1 MLSIQH
7 LNKAYKSFSLKDVS
21 FEVKPGT
28 IMGFIGRNGAGKTT
42 TIKSIVGLTNY
53 DSGTIKLFGKEMS
66 EDEFNIKQ
74 NIGFTLC
81 DINYYADKTIKQ
93 LTNVTSRFYGN
104 WDQIKFDKLCNHFNL
119 DQNKKLNE
127 LSRGMSVKYT
137 LAVAL
142 SHDAKLLILDEPTS
156 GLDPISRDEILQLF
170 WDFIKDNRS
179 ILFSTHITSDLD
191 KCANQ
196 ITYIHDGLIIYTGDK
211 INFIN
216 QYLYVN
222 GNQPLTNEQKTMVI
236 GYINHNNTYEGII
249 LANDK
254 QHFANTKTPSIEQI
268 MVCLERNGH
277 EEFTL

>member
-7 LNKAYKSFSLKDVS
+7 LNKVYKSFSLKDVS

-42 TIKSIVGLTNY
+42 TLKSIVGLINY
-53 DSGTIKLFGKEMS
+53 DSGTIKLFGKTMS
-66 EDEFNIKQ
+66 EDEFFIKQ

-93 LTNVTSRFYGN
+93 LTNVTSRFYAN
-104 WDQIKFDKLCNHFNL
+104 WDQTKFDKLCNHFNL

-170 WDFIKDNRS
+170 WEFIKDNRS

-196 ITYIHDGLIIYTGDK
+196 ITYIHDGSIIYTGDK
-211 INFIN
+211 ANFIN

-222 GNQPLTNEQKTMVI
+222 GNEALSEKQKQLII
-236 GYINHNNTYEGII
+236 GYVNHNNSYEGII
-249 LANDK
+249 LAKDK
-254 QHFANTKTPSIEQI
+254 QYFANAKTPTIEQI

-277 EEFTL
+277 EEFNL